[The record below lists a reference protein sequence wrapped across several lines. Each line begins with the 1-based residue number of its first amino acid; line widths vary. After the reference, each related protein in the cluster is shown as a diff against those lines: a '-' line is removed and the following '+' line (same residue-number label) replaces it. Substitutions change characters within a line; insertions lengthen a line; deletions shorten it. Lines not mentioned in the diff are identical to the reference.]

1 MNNHTE
7 GKILMYRTL
16 SLAKL
21 TTLGSLLNEKRRHIA
36 MPLTVALMLVTMTGC
51 AGGARDS
58 AVRQARGNTYY
69 LDGAG
74 GGGLIT
80 NWGSGVWRGLDDA
93 GYDGASEAFRWQ
105 TGMGVVA
112 DQASTV
118 DYKRSKAGELAR
130 KIEAFKVEQPN
141 APVNIIALSAGT
153 AVAVYALEAM
163 RPSISVNNVIL
174 LSGSLSSDHDLTRAL
189 ERVSGKM
196 YIFTSQRDGV
206 LRFLVPI
213 AGTADRESAKA
224 GTIGV
229 EGVRMPRGASARTR
243 ELYQKVVVVPYT
255 ARFAQ
260 YGNYG
265 KHTDSVKAPFVQE
278 FVAPLVMTQAGRE
291 TAVASA
297 AGHVLNPDYRRW
309 ARFSPGSW
317 VIFEGRQTIDGH
329 ETPIRIRVALVDRD
343 PDELVVERSYLGS
356 VPVEEAVLSRRLVI
370 AAKIDP
376 SAHPALHADS
386 KTTKGSTESL
396 TIGGKRF
403 ACASEVIESPAEF
416 EIWGKRPR
424 IQVLVSPD
432 MPGGLVRIE
441 LKSTLDG
448 RSVELSGTVVEYHI
462 AR

>member
-1 MNNHTE
+1 MDKQSE
-7 GKILMYRTL
+7 GKILMDRSH
-16 SLAKL
+16 SLTKL
-21 TTLGSLLNEKRRHIA
+21 APPGSSLIKRCRHIA
-36 MPLTVALMLVTMTGC
+36 LPLAIALMLTSLTGC

-118 DYKRSKAGELAR
+118 DYKRSKAGALTR
-130 KIEAFKVEQPN
+130 KIEAFKAEQPS

-163 RPSISVNNVIL
+163 KPGISVNNVVL

-196 YIFTSQRDGV
+196 YVFTSQRDGV

-213 AGTADRESAKA
+213 AGTADRESARV

-297 AGHVLNPDYRRW
+297 AGHVLNPDY
-309 ARFSPGSW
+309 
-317 VIFEGRQTIDGH
+317 
-329 ETPIRIRVALVDRD
+329 
-343 PDELVVERSYLGS
+343 
-356 VPVEEAVLSRRLVI
+356 
-370 AAKIDP
+370 
-376 SAHPALHADS
+376 
-386 KTTKGSTESL
+386 
-396 TIGGKRF
+396 
-403 ACASEVIESPAEF
+403 
-416 EIWGKRPR
+416 
-424 IQVLVSPD
+424 
-432 MPGGLVRIE
+432 
-441 LKSTLDG
+441 
-448 RSVELSGTVVEYHI
+448 
-462 AR
+462 